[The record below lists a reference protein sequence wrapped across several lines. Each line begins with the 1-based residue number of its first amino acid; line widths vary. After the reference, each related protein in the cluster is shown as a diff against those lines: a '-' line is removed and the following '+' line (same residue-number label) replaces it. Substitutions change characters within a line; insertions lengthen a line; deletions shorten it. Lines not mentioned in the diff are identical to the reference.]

1 MKDCKTTNL
10 FFICCL
16 FYNGAPHKT
25 PIESIMGFHL
35 LRLLRS
41 RHTSGRSIFQPE
53 GNEHYEFVRV
63 GNLLANR
70 VCLLIWVATAYGLR
84 WLLEQ
89 PDGSALP
96 DLPRFQHF
104 WGVIQVSLKS
114 KMRFI
119 QSFR

>member
-1 MKDCKTTNL
+1 MNDCKTTKL

-16 FYNGAPHKT
+16 FYNGVPHKT

-53 GNEHYEFVRV
+53 GNEHYEFVRI

-89 PDGSALP
+89 PDGSASSRPATISTLLGG
-96 DLPRFQHF
+96 DSGEFEVKNAF
-104 WGVIQVSLKS
+104 YSTV
-114 KMRFI
+114 F
-119 QSFR
+119 